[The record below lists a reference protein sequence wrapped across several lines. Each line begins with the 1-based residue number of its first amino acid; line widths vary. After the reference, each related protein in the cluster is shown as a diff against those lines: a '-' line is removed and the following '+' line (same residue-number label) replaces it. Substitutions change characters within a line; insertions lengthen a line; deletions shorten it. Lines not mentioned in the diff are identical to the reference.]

1 MPVSRS
7 KRSRRNPG
15 KEVDTVQ
22 KQRNTGRS
30 FRWTACLLALALTLL
45 LPLSA
50 AAETPYDSY
59 TYWRNDRGTRKLVS
73 QRPQY
78 EPLLE
83 VRAEAFGEAEF
94 ESLSDVFVDG
104 NGITY
109 LLDSGKGVLY
119 LLDAEYRPAG
129 VIDQAVLEGSAVSFA
144 GAKGVFAAD
153 REHIY
158 LADTQNGRVLLMNGQ
173 GQVQRVLTQPDSG
186 LIPEDF
192 LFHPSKL
199 ALDGRGYLYV
209 LSDGSYYGALIFD
222 PEGAFGG
229 FYGSNKVYGPT
240 IGLLDRLNDR
250 LFSNNE
256 KRSGQMRKLPYQF
269 TDLTVDSDGY
279 IYTTTGRTG
288 TTTQTGQ
295 IKRLNAA
302 GTNILVN
309 GEVNF
314 ADEGLLTLLNQPQAQ
329 DLLSLDVDA
338 DGFIYAVDSVFGRVF
353 VYDVES
359 NLLTAFGGGLSEGT
373 QLGTFQQPVAIA
385 ATGRDVLVADSTR
398 KTLTVFRVNAYGQ
411 AVRDCQRLTLKGR
424 YEEAKPGWESVLQ
437 QDRANQLAYQALAQA
452 AIIEADYDT
461 AMRYAKIADNRELYS
476 QAFQYVRDRYVR
488 QNFIWLFPAALL
500 VVCGLA
506 AWLIYT
512 TKRQLVLVRNAT
524 LRELGGAAVHPFR
537 VFGDMKEKGRT
548 GSPIL
553 CGILIVAYYIVSVL
567 GETAGGFLFSD
578 YDAATFN
585 SLLVLARTVG
595 LVLLWVVVNW
605 LVASLFEGKGRFMD
619 ILTVTA
625 YSLLPLIV
633 TQLAALPLSHGMLL
647 EEGTFLSLLQAVGL
661 LYTLLLL
668 AIGTMIMHD
677 FSLWKFLW
685 TSLLTLLGIGIIV
698 FVVFMVGILL
708 QQGYGFVLT
717 LFSEAVY
724 R

>member
-1 MPVSRS
+1 M
-7 KRSRRNPG
+7 
-15 KEVDTVQ
+15 Q
-22 KQRNTGRS
+22 KQRNTGRN
-30 FRWTACLLALALTLL
+30 FRWTACLLALTLALL

-83 VRAEAFGEAEF
+83 VRAESFGKAEF
-94 ESLSDVFVDG
+94 ESLSDVFVDE

-119 LLDAEYRPAG
+119 LLDAEYHPAG
-129 VIDQAVLEGSAVSFA
+129 VIDQAVLEGSAISFA

-173 GQVQRVLTQPDSG
+173 GQVQRVLTRPDSG

-222 PEGAFGG
+222 PEGDFGG

-240 IGLLDRLNDR
+240 IGILDRLNDR

-269 TDLTVDSDGY
+269 TDLTVDRDGY

-309 GEVNF
+309 SDVNF
-314 ADEGLLTLLNQPQAQ
+314 ADDGLLTLLNQPQAQ

-398 KTLTVFRVNAYGQ
+398 KALTVFRVNAYGQ
-411 AVRDCQRLTLKGR
+411 TVRDCQRLTLKGR

-461 AMRYAKIADNRELYS
+461 AMRYAEIADNRELYS

-488 QNFIWLFPAALL
+488 QNFIWLFPVALL

-567 GETAGGFLFSD
+567 GETASGFLFSD

-647 EEGTFLSLLQAVGL
+647 EEATFLRLLQTVGL

-677 FSLWKFLW
+677 FSLWKFVW

-698 FVVFMVGILL
+698 FVLFMVGILL

>member
-1 MPVSRS
+1 M
-7 KRSRRNPG
+7 
-15 KEVDTVQ
+15 Q
-22 KQRNTGRS
+22 KQRNTGRI
-30 FRWTACLLALALTLL
+30 FRWTACLLALTLALL

-83 VRAEAFGEAEF
+83 VRAEVFGKTEF

-119 LLDAEYRPAG
+119 LLDAEYHPAG

-153 REHIY
+153 RDHIY

-240 IGLLDRLNDR
+240 IGILDRLNDR

-269 TDLTVDSDGY
+269 TDLTVDRDGY

-309 GEVNF
+309 SDVNF

-398 KTLTVFRVNAYGQ
+398 KALTVFRVNAYGQ

-424 YEEAKPGWESVLQ
+424 YEEAKPGWESILQ

-461 AMRYAKIADNRELYS
+461 AMRYAEIADNRELYS

-488 QNFIWLFPAALL
+488 QNFIWLFPVALL

-548 GSPIL
+548 GSPVL

-633 TQLAALPLSHGMLL
+633 TQLVALPLSHGMLL
-647 EEGTFLSLLQAVGL
+647 EEGTFLRLLQTVGL

-677 FSLWKFLW
+677 FSLWKFVW

-698 FVVFMVGILL
+698 FVLFMVGILL

>member
-1 MPVSRS
+1 MPVSRN
-7 KRSRRNPG
+7 KRSRRDPG

-22 KQRNTGRS
+22 KQKNTGRS

-129 VIDQAVLEGSAVSFA
+129 VIDQAVLEGSTVSFA

-222 PEGAFGG
+222 PEGNFGG

-240 IGLLDRLNDR
+240 IGILDRLNDR

-309 GEVNF
+309 SEVNF

-373 QLGTFQQPVAIA
+373 QLGTFQQPVALA
-385 ATGRDVLVADSTR
+385 ATGRDVLV
-398 KTLTVFRVNAYGQ
+398 
-411 AVRDCQRLTLKGR
+411 
-424 YEEAKPGWESVLQ
+424 
-437 QDRANQLAYQALAQA
+437 
-452 AIIEADYDT
+452 
-461 AMRYAKIADNRELYS
+461 
-476 QAFQYVRDRYVR
+476 
-488 QNFIWLFPAALL
+488 
-500 VVCGLA
+500 
-506 AWLIYT
+506 
-512 TKRQLVLVRNAT
+512 
-524 LRELGGAAVHPFR
+524 
-537 VFGDMKEKGRT
+537 
-548 GSPIL
+548 
-553 CGILIVAYYIVSVL
+553 
-567 GETAGGFLFSD
+567 
-578 YDAATFN
+578 
-585 SLLVLARTVG
+585 
-595 LVLLWVVVNW
+595 
-605 LVASLFEGKGRFMD
+605 
-619 ILTVTA
+619 
-625 YSLLPLIV
+625 
-633 TQLAALPLSHGMLL
+633 ALPLSHGMLL
-647 EEGTFLSLLQAVGL
+647 EEGTFLRLLQTVGL

-677 FSLWKFLW
+677 FSLWKFGW

-698 FVVFMVGILL
+698 FVLFMVGILL

>member
-1 MPVSRS
+1 M
-7 KRSRRNPG
+7 
-15 KEVDTVQ
+15 Q
-22 KQRNTGRS
+22 KQRNTGRI
-30 FRWTACLLALALTLL
+30 FRWTACLLALTLALL

-59 TYWRNDRGTRKLVS
+59 TYWRNDQGTRKLVS

-83 VRAEAFGEAEF
+83 VRAEAFGKAEF

-129 VIDQAVLEGSAVSFA
+129 VIDQAVLEGGAVSFA

-240 IGLLDRLNDR
+240 IGILDRLNDR

-269 TDLTVDSDGY
+269 TDLTVDRDGY

-309 GEVNF
+309 SEVNF

-398 KTLTVFRVNAYGQ
+398 KALTVFRVNAYGQ

-424 YEEAKPGWESVLQ
+424 YEEAKPGWESILQ

-461 AMRYAKIADNRELYS
+461 AMRYAEIADNRELYS

-537 VFGDMKEKGRT
+537 VFGDMKERGRT

-553 CGILIVAYYIVSVL
+553 CGILIVVYYIVSVL

-633 TQLAALPLSHGMLL
+633 TQLVALPLSHGMLL
-647 EEGTFLSLLQAVGL
+647 EEGTFLRLLQTVGL

-677 FSLWKFLW
+677 FSLWKFVW

-698 FVVFMVGILL
+698 FVLFMVGILL